1 MQKAN
6 VKTSCVEIGAFWL
19 SLAAT
24 LQPSY
29 NAVGAFTDA
38 SASNPAVGEAEF
50 LASFGE
56 GIFLCRIYSYA
67 NCFCNLS
74 ILLHLYG
81 NRVCDVLCLLPS
93 H

>member
-6 VKTSCVEIGAFWL
+6 ANKPYVEIGAFWL

-38 SASNPAVGEAEF
+38 SASNPAAGEAEF
-50 LASFGE
+50 LASFGKD
-56 GIFLCRIYSYA
+56 IFLCGRYSYA
-67 NCFCNLS
+67 NCSCNLS